1 MWTPTTGL
9 MKARPMI
16 EMIVAA
22 EAVQASAGL
31 RGSGALKV
39 HVVDE
44 ITHHEK
50 LRATVVRLRVLLI
63 EVDRAVLCIHFR
75 LQEPFMANVLARL
88 IVLAVGI
95 VLARLNR
102 VVVIAFQGQWRQ
114 EMFVNR
120 VEMLPWSRL
129 DELIGLNQNDEIWV
143 VMPNVRTAHVL
154 YAMSGQCPIWR
165 CDVNSVDQHR
175 DTRVRRQRSPAEIA
189 WHRHPSS
196 EMASKSTSS
205 IVDRPLRLQG
215 VADVVRRMPQSL
227 TTLDRS

>member
-1 MWTPTTGL
+1 MWTPTTGP

-22 EAVQASAGL
+22 EAVQASAVL
-31 RGSGALKV
+31 RDSGDLKV

-63 EVDRAVLCIHFR
+63 EVAQAVLCIHFR
-75 LQEPFMANVLARL
+75 LQEPFMANDIAWLRLLA
-88 IVLAVGI
+88 AGI
-95 VLARLNR
+95 VLALLNL
-102 VVVIAFQGQWRQ
+102 VVVIAFQGQWRR

-120 VEMLPWSRL
+120 VEMLLWSRL
-129 DELIGLNQNDEIWV
+129 DEWIGLNQNDEIWV
-143 VMPNVRTAHVL
+143 VMPNDRIAHVL
-154 YAMSGQCPIWR
+154 SAMNDQCPIWH
-165 CDVNSVDQHR
+165 CDVNSVDQHQ
-175 DTRVRRQRSPAEIA
+175 DTRVRRQRSPVEIA

-196 EMASKSTSS
+196 EMASKWISST
-205 IVDRPLRLQG
+205 VDRPLRRQG
-215 VADVVRRMPQSL
+215 VADVVRRMSQSL